1 MFLLLEETD
10 GVSPMLRAQAH
21 QHPTFPATLLHLIQK
36 EFNESFRQ
44 ALESRKRVKWPNF
57 ESL

>member
-1 MFLLLEETD
+1 
-10 GVSPMLRAQAH
+10 MLRAQAH

-36 EFNESFRQ
+36 EFNERFCQ
-44 ALESRKRVKWPNF
+44 ALERWQRVRWPNI